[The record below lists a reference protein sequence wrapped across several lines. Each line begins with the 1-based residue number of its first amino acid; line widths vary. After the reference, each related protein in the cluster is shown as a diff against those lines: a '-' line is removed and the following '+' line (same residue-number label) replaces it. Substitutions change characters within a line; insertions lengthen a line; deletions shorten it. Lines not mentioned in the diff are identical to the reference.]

1 MKKWTAI
8 FLLAFTSCGQVTV
21 HEKSSTSNETPTEK
35 SVSVKL
41 GNNPSNIINSGLIA
55 ADSDHIYYVST
66 DSTDGMFSMKHDGSE
81 IKRLSS
87 DYVEYL
93 NVLDGWL
100 YYRKARSEKKPN
112 GGGLYKM
119 RTDGKEEQ
127 RLTTD
132 EPFYINVV
140 GDWVYYVNWS
150 YTTDICRVKTDGTAQ
165 QILFSGHYQC
175 LTTNGQK
182 LFFGSM
188 AGTGSSLLYS
198 GTLDGKELKQ
208 VLPDTLDHPFVYD
221 DWIYFTT
228 NYGSKLCRANASN
241 SKKEVLF
248 QDPNLDADKFIY
260 FNGSLY
266 LSGVFGISK
275 FDLSSKKKEK
285 LFDIRVIS
293 LGIASNQAYIT
304 TAIWDEQDERHTT
317 TFLTELSKL
326 KKRRA
331 WKI

>member
-8 FLLAFTSCGQVTV
+8 LLLGFFSCDQTKVQ
-21 HEKSSTSNETPTEK
+21 EKSPTSTETLSEK
-35 SVSVKL
+35 STPVKL
-41 GNNPSNIINSGLIA
+41 GNNPSNLINGGLIA
-55 ADSDHIYYVST
+55 ADSDRIYYVST
-66 DSTDGMFSMKHDGSE
+66 DSTDGLFSMKHDGSE
-81 IKRLSS
+81 ITRLSS

-93 NVLDGWL
+93 NVLNGWL
-100 YYRKARSEKKPN
+100 YYRKARSDNNPN

-119 RTDGKEEQ
+119 TTGGKEEQ
-127 RLTTD
+127 RLTSD

-140 GDWVYYVNWS
+140 DDWIYYVNWS
-150 YTTDICRVKTDGTAQ
+150 STTDVCKVKIDGTAQ

-175 LTTNGQK
+175 LTTNGQQ
-182 LFFGSM
+182 LFFSSM
-188 AGTGSSLLYS
+188 TDAGSSLLFS

-208 VLPDTLDHPFVYD
+208 ILPDALDHPFVYD

-228 NYGSKLCRANASN
+228 NYGSKLCRVNTTN
-241 SKKEVLF
+241 SKKEVLL

-285 LFDIRVIS
+285 LFDTRVLS
-293 LGIASNQAYIT
+293 FGIASNYAYIT
-304 TAIWDEQDERHTT
+304 TAFWDEQDERHTN
-317 TFLTELSKL
+317 TFLTKLSNI
-326 KKRRA
+326 KK
-331 WKI
+331 